1 MLTIFFEGI
10 VIFLFNIVDL
20 QRFLSSCYAL
30 NRTFDVCILLL
41 NPMRV
46 IVISEEEYELS
57 MYDKTI

>member
-20 QRFLSSCYAL
+20 QRFLYSCYAL